1 MNKVKSIDIELLRNN
16 HIESK
21 HEVLITKDKDQDGF
35 EFFPRSAIKPF
46 QIIPLLLLAKKK
58 QITFESEEIAI
69 FGSSHSGQDIHVNLL
84 TNIAKK
90 YNINSNDIF
99 CAPQR
104 PMHVDTADQY
114 ISNKLPFT
122 KLNNNCSGKH
132 LSMLIYSKLLNI
144 ESDYYYKV
152 NHTVQ
157 ENINI
162 FFKDIFNI
170 NDSYKQE

>member
-21 HEVLITKDKDQDGF
+21 HEVLITTDKDQDGF
-35 EFFPRSAIKPF
+35 KFFPRSAIKPF

-114 ISNKLPFT
+114 ISIP
-122 KLNNNCSGKH
+122 
-132 LSMLIYSKLLNI
+132 
-144 ESDYYYKV
+144 YKG
-152 NHTVQ
+152 
-157 ENINI
+157 
-162 FFKDIFNI
+162 
-170 NDSYKQE
+170 Y

>member
-21 HEVLITKDKDQDGF
+21 HEVLITTDKDQDGF
-35 EFFPRSAIKPF
+35 KFFPRSAIKPF

-90 YNINSNDIF
+90 FNINSNDIF

-132 LSMLIYSKLLNI
+132 LSMLIYCKLLNI
-144 ESDYYYKV
+144 ESNYYLSLI
-152 NHTVQ
+152 HISEPT
-157 ENINI
+157 
-162 FFKDIFNI
+162 
-170 NDSYKQE
+170 